1 MKKSTLILSV
11 CTLLFLGLTSAAVQS
26 EEVCDAKG
34 LKNKTKE
41 KLDPFKY
48 DSGKLTKV
56 TYKAKAQ
63 TKETEVPVFIGETY
77 RMVFNTEALTRNIVI
92 SVYSKDK
99 ETKNR
104 TALWT
109 SKDQPA
115 GERIFFFEPKKRA
128 MKYFVDYEIPAASDS
143 AYLNK
148 QECVVF
154 MLGYK

>member
-1 MKKSTLILSV
+1 MKKTTLILSI
-11 CTLLFLGLTSAAVQS
+11 CTVLFLALTSAALQT
-26 EEVCDAKG
+26 EEICDAKG

-41 KLDPFKY
+41 KLDPYKY

-56 TYKAKAQ
+56 TYKVKAQ
-63 TKETEVPVFIGETY
+63 NKETEVPVFIGEKY
-77 RMVFNTEALTRNIVI
+77 RMVFNTEALTKNVVI

-99 ETKNR
+99 ETKDR
-104 TALWT
+104 KALWT

-115 GERIFFFEPKKRA
+115 GTKVFYFEPAKRA
-128 MKYFVDYEIPAASDS
+128 MKYFVDYEIPAVSDS
-143 AYLNK
+143 AFINK